1 MGGAARTWMTAVP
14 LFPVVL
20 GAGLV
25 LSAVFARSLATRL
38 RMPDWV
44 VLGILASLSLI
55 AAATLSPGADGV
67 WGSCLRDVAH
77 PLGRGLLAGGD
88 RSLNTWL
95 FVPLGFFSAL
105 GARARPWVLPAAFAV
120 PFVVEGTQRV
130 LPWLGRRCQF
140 QDLVDNTWGVVL
152 GAAAGLLI
160 GFLTTP
166 TERR

>member
-105 GARARPWVLPAAFAV
+105 GARAHPGCSRPHS
-120 PFVVEGTQRV
+120 
-130 LPWLGRRCQF
+130 RCPSWWRAPSGCCRG
-140 QDLVDNTWGVVL
+140 WGGVASSRTL
-152 GAAAGLLI
+152 W
-160 GFLTTP
+160 TTP
-166 TERR
+166 GVLSWGRLLDC